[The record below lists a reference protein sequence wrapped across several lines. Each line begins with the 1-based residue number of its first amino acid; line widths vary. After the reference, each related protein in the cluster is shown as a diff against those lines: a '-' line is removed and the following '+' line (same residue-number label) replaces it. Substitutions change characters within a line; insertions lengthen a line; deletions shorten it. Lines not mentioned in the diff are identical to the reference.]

1 MLKPKGLELKQNCP
15 HENRQVGMGVLS
27 RRVCCVQSRH
37 KDFLTIF
44 AFLILM
50 FIFPL

>member
-15 HENRQVGMGVLS
+15 HEHRQVGMGVLS
-27 RRVCCVQSRH
+27 RRVCCIQNRR

-44 AFLILM
+44 AFLVPM
-50 FIFPL
+50 FHFSL